1 MGAKRVHKTKVNLM
15 KYYEVSDQTPSQT
28 LVTAE
33 EVLEN
38 VADGVWRVLVP
49 GEAQPEGILYVAEV
63 SAGQI
68 AAQLNSASADATL
81 VKGIVEHLDVET
93 ITALFEHLIDRIAD
107 GAQVSRFGKS
117 VAIDLAEDLGR
128 ERAQPLYHFAVMTTR
143 LTQ

>member
-1 MGAKRVHKTKVNLM
+1 MGAKCVHKTKVNLM
-15 KYYEVSDQTPSQT
+15 KYYEISDQTLPQT

-33 EVLEN
+33 EVREN
-38 VADGVWRVLVP
+38 VADGVWQVLVP
-49 GEAQPEGILYVAEV
+49 EPAQPSEILYVTEV

-81 VKGIVEHLDVET
+81 VKGVVGHLDAET
-93 ITALFEHLIDRIAD
+93 ITALFEHLIDRITD

-128 ERAQPLYHFAVMTTR
+128 ERAQSLYHFAVMTTR

>member
-1 MGAKRVHKTKVNLM
+1 MGAKCVHKTKVNLM
-15 KYYEVSDQTPSQT
+15 EYYEIHASDGARTK
-28 LVTAE
+28 VTE
-33 EVLEN
+33 DEVREN
-38 VADGVWRVLVP
+38 VADGVWTILQP
-49 GEAQPEGILYVAEV
+49 TEEQPEDVLYVTEV
-63 SAGQI
+63 GTGQI

-81 VKGIVEHLDVET
+81 MKGTVAELDAET
-93 ITALFEHLIDRIAD
+93 ITALFAHLIDRIAD